1 MTEFKKPPFAA
12 CPGSAQRQFEVPTS
26 DNNTESRPS
35 QLAQWPVQLMLVAPN
50 APYFKNAE
58 LVLTADCVPFAY
70 ADYHKDFLKG
80 RPIAVACPKLDNL
93 EFYIEK
99 LAELFRVSE
108 LKGVEV
114 LVMEVPCCSGL
125 VQATRIARQKAGM
138 DFPVKI
144 TTIGVRGE
152 NFGTK
157 EI

>member
-26 DNNTESRPS
+26 DSNTESRPS